1 MKRNV
6 LIAAFIPLVLITL
19 LAAMCA
25 TTPPAPAKPAEEKTA
40 SKPAPAEK
48 VYEGAGKDASM
59 LNARSFAI
67 MDAVRKGVID
77 LIGVGGEKAN
87 QEKLRSVLYN
97 TSNPNAYINK
107 DTLETLRKDK
117 IGEEY
122 LFEVRVVVNLRAV
135 ENTLKANGL
144 LGGETTTAGDKT
156 AAATAGAQ
164 PGTEAGS
171 KAAGAAG
178 QGGPPAEGAAK
189 VDEAEAAAGETEPTP
204 AEKKFIARYLNNMT
218 YMVYFH
224 DQATE
229 DPFYMKAAVGIAN
242 EYLTSN
248 AMEAIDLEQ
257 VDKLKKD
264 QQRVYEEETGESIS
278 MIQWIAQKLNADV
291 YVEIDGKT
299 TGETSAGKYY
309 GQANITLKGFE
320 ASTGRLLGS
329 QPWNSP
335 RTFSTASEQAA
346 RINALQTSVYKA
358 MPIVLDQAKAY
369 MAKALAN
376 GIKYELAIQGSS
388 DAKAM
393 SDFRRKLRRQVRDV
407 ATVSQTAEETKYNVF
422 LLGSV
427 EDLADEVLDVAE
439 GIPGLEGMYQVVL
452 RGKSVTFNT
461 GN

>member
-1 MKRNV
+1 VKRNV
-6 LIAAFIPLVLITL
+6 LIAAFIPLVLIAL

-77 LIGVGGEKAN
+77 LIGVGNEKAN

-117 IGEEY
+117 VGEEY

-156 AAATAGAQ
+156 AAAAAGAQ
-164 PGTEAGS
+164 PGT
-171 KAAGAAG
+171 
-178 QGGPPAEGAAK
+178 AEGAAK
-189 VDEAEAAAGETEPTP
+189 VDEAAAAEPVAEPTP
-204 AEKKFIARYLNNMT
+204 EEKRFIARYLANMT

-257 VDKLKKD
+257 VEKLKKD
-264 QQRVYEEETGESIS
+264 QQRVYEEETGETIS

-291 YVEIDGKT
+291 YVEIDGRT
-299 TGETSAGKYY
+299 TGESSSGKFY

-358 MPIVLDQAKAY
+358 MPIVLAQAKAY
-369 MAKALAN
+369 MAKALAG
-376 GIKYELAIQGSS
+376 GIKYELVIQGSS
-388 DAKAM
+388 DSKMM

-407 ATVSQTAEETKYNVF
+407 ATVSQTAEETKYHVF
-422 LLGSV
+422 LLGSL
-427 EDLADEVLDVAE
+427 EDLADKVLDVAE

>member
-1 MKRNV
+1 VKRNV
-6 LIAAFIPLVLITL
+6 LIAAFIPLVLTAL

-25 TTPPAPAKPAEEKTA
+25 TTPPAPAQPAAEKSA
-40 SKPAPAEK
+40 AKPAPAEK
-48 VYEGAGKDASM
+48 AYEGAGKDASM

-67 MDAVRKGVID
+67 MDAVSKGVID
-77 LIGVGGEKAN
+77 LIGVGNEKAN

-97 TSNPNAYINK
+97 TANPNAYINK

-122 LFEVRVVVNLRAV
+122 IFEIRVTVNLKAV

-144 LGGETTTAGDKT
+144 LGGETTTGADKT
-156 AAATAGAQ
+156 AAAAAD
-164 PGTEAGS
+164 S
-171 KAAGAAG
+171 KAATS
-178 QGGPPAEGAAK
+178 EGAAQ
-189 VDEAEAAAGETEPTP
+189 VEEAEAEAGGVEPTA
-204 AEKKFIARYLNNMT
+204 AEKKFIARYVNNMT
-218 YMVYFH
+218 YMVYFSE
-224 DQATE
+224 QASE
-229 DPFYMKAAVGIAN
+229 DPFYMKAAIGIAN
-242 EYLTSN
+242 EYLTAN
-248 AMEAIDLEQ
+248 AMEAIDLDQ
-257 VDKLKKD
+257 VEKLKKD
-264 QQRVYEEETGESIS
+264 QQMVYEEETGESIS

-291 YVEIDGKT
+291 YVEIDGRT
-299 TGETSAGKYY
+299 TGETAAGKYY

-369 MAKALAN
+369 MAKALAG
-376 GIKYELAIQGSS
+376 GIKYELVIQGSS

-393 SDFRRKLRRQVRDV
+393 SDFRRKMKRQVRDIV
-407 ATVSQTAEETKYNVF
+407 TVSQTAEETKYSVF
-422 LLGSV
+422 LIGSL
-427 EDLADEVLDVAE
+427 EDVADTVLDVAE
-439 GIPGLEGMYQVVL
+439 TIPGLEGLYQVVL
-452 RGKSVTFNT
+452 RGKSVTFNA